1 MSQRRPT
8 IQFTAG
14 IDSLEPHTASPK
26 RPSRFE
32 FEFERDLTAS
42 RVYRRAKRD
51 TMDFSVRSSVA
62 RTHAWSI
69 FSGISLS
76 KISEMSVLALPL
88 YAEDIANP
96 QHYHFGHEAFQP
108 KRLLSPTG
116 CTRSI
121 YHECVEV
128 QLQLS
133 QLEWFAELH
142 RQETQRTEDEN
153 PLSILIAIFRRGT
166 PPLMLFNQ
174 LDNSQ
179 QERWQNLIASS
190 PTDTV
195 AKLAMVEF
203 VQACVNRL
211 NFQPSNCFTVAD
223 LVSLDTT
230 NHIKVIQLVR
240 LLLARL
246 TKAGVVQAI
255 LFESTPKIFT
265 AEPSPAGLAVDE
277 FLRDERIYLK
287 RLERLLETAEQIRLS
302 DTLPINTFEQV
313 FAPVGPLVGSQRRF
327 LIKAEMLAP
336 KPYLRQLWHSVFQE
350 WSQQSSGCY
359 AALITAEKESKSA
372 IRAAL
377 SSSENCD
384 GKRRALLGDAL
395 ASLGLSYQRL
405 EKYEAFLQELSQYGV
420 HESKDIISANESLQ
434 WVKESVDIA
443 IVTRELHKAEAALFE
458 HLDNDR
464 KRAVWKLGKLLIFDN
479 VDIVDPEDDPVVK
492 NQLYL
497 YENGILQT
505 TEAYPK
511 ILQKGIL
518 RQKIPLSQDP
528 PRPQLSIVQ
537 IIHAKDI
544 RHVLPSSRQGLKG
557 CEVKWWTGNGENSLY
572 FSLNSEA
579 RIDKW
584 EKELNRIQGQFQLP
598 REYKLV
604 AIGGSGTGTSRLVN
618 QASSRFIDEYD
629 PAIEDT
635 HRKICVID
643 DEVALL
649 DVLDSADQDVYSA
662 MREQYIRTGEG
673 FLLVY
678 SITSRQS
685 FEEITTFQQQ
695 VLRVKDKDYFPILL
709 VGNNCSLESE
719 RDVSRQ
725 EAEALARSFGY
736 PFIEVDA
743 RSRVNIDEVFYD
755 LVREIR
761 RYNREISG
769 YSTPFPFPSSP
780 SFF

>member
-1 MSQRRPT
+1 MDPLSAIASVAGIATAAGEVVKILGPYITAAKDAPKIAAQLSSEALATQTILSALGQLANSCSTENANYASLIRADQLIAVLTDGVTIFSELEAMLQTLPPPEPMSPGGRLWSPMQWVRKKGSLAALFTRLQAFKLSINCILNILQSDSQARAENNQQQLILAVETLLEHNHDLSKRMMCIESTIDTMSQRRPT

-88 YAEDIANP
+88 YAEDITNP

-166 PPLMLFNQ
+166 PLLMLFNQ

-211 NFQPSNCFTVAD
+211 NFQPSDCFTVAD

-313 FAPVGPLVGSQRRF
+313 FAPVGPLVDSQRRF

-395 ASLGLSYQRL
+395 AGLGLSYQRL
-405 EKYEAFLQELSQYGV
+405 EKYEAFLQELSQHGV

-443 IVTRELHKAEAALFE
+443 IVARELHKAEAALFE

-479 VDIVDPEDDPVVK
+479 VDIVDPEDDPVV
-492 NQLYL
+492 QVS
-497 YENGILQT
+497 G
-505 TEAYPK
+505 
-511 ILQKGIL
+511 
-518 RQKIPLSQDP
+518 
-528 PRPQLSIVQ
+528 
-537 IIHAKDI
+537 
-544 RHVLPSSRQGLKG
+544 
-557 CEVKWWTGNGENSLY
+557 Y
-572 FSLNSEA
+572 F
-579 RIDKW
+579 
-584 EKELNRIQGQFQLP
+584 P
-598 REYKLV
+598 RE
-604 AIGGSGTGTSRLVN
+604 T
-618 QASSRFIDEYD
+618 
-629 PAIEDT
+629 
-635 HRKICVID
+635 
-643 DEVALL
+643 
-649 DVLDSADQDVYSA
+649 
-662 MREQYIRTGEG
+662 
-673 FLLVY
+673 
-678 SITSRQS
+678 
-685 FEEITTFQQQ
+685 
-695 VLRVKDKDYFPILL
+695 
-709 VGNNCSLESE
+709 
-719 RDVSRQ
+719 
-725 EAEALARSFGY
+725 
-736 PFIEVDA
+736 
-743 RSRVNIDEVFYD
+743 
-755 LVREIR
+755 
-761 RYNREISG
+761 
-769 YSTPFPFPSSP
+769 
-780 SFF
+780 